1 MIRAWLPWKTRLVF
15 RRGFTLLELVVV
27 MAILALLAGIA
38 IRSFDGLDQQA
49 RFDATRRS
57 MQNIDDAILATSRE
71 ADGSLSI
78 TGFIADVGRLPQAFG
93 ADPNS
98 QLAELWS
105 NPRNLAPFV
114 VQTSPS
120 DPQVLIACG
129 WRGNYLRLG
138 VGQSTLQ
145 DGWGNA
151 FDLLKSD
158 LATAV
163 GNGDAIAAIR
173 SRGAD
178 GMIDTGPTTGYNAD
192 ITLMLGGAG
201 SPTSLGGTATIS
213 GNVYQ
218 FDATTGQLGNPDT
231 TKGDVTIMF
240 FGPNPNTGLILD
252 PPVSVTLTYN
262 SSAWVVK
269 SYVGQQPTVT
279 PTGTTVS
286 FSFVGTAGP
295 RVIRAYQGTP
305 TIPGNW
311 STAPL
316 LSVPVRVTLQPG
328 GQAKDLTL
336 R

>member
-1 MIRAWLPWKTRLVF
+1 
-15 RRGFTLLELVVV
+15 
-27 MAILALLAGIA
+27 MAILAILAGIA
-38 IRSFDGLDQQA
+38 IRRFDGLDQQA
-49 RFDATRRS
+49 RFDATRRA
-57 MQNIDDAILATSRE
+57 MQNIDDAILATGRE

-105 NPRNLAPFV
+105 NPRNLAPFA
-114 VQTSPS
+114 VQTSPA

-158 LATAV
+158 MATAA
-163 GNGDAIAAIR
+163 GNGDAIAAVR

-178 GMIDTGPTTGYNAD
+178 GTIDTGPTTGYDAD
-192 ITLMLGGAG
+192 ITLMLGGTG
-201 SPTSLGGTATIS
+201 SSTSQGSQGSQGGTATIS

-240 FGPNPNTGLILD
+240 FGPNPSTGLVLD

-262 SSAWVVK
+262 GSAWVVK

-279 PTGTTVS
+279 PTGTMVS

-305 TIPGNW
+305 ATPGNW
-311 STAPL
+311 STAPV
-316 LSVPVRVTLQPG
+316 LSVPVRVMLQPG
-328 GQAKDLTL
+328 GQTKDLTL